1 MQEGYPMFVPGDD
14 EEETPGEEGGDEKE
28 APAEGGDDAAKEQP
42 TPEDQGKQDGSPTEQ
57 DASEESEEAETPD
70 TSAADIQAKLMS
82 ILEDRDDH
90 IEEKISEGIVARETA
105 AKAEVEAE
113 ASAAEVNSLFARAK
127 VSNEDDIDRK
137 EALEL
142 LGQRAVDIQTQ
153 QAIEAPIIEKATRE
167 AASQFEGQYQ
177 EGMDVILEELDLA
190 DAAKALT
197 DEEKAPLV
205 QAKFTTRN
213 DWTRAVIRAVKGK
226 AKGGKGATDKAKA
239 ERRKGTA
246 ARARD
251 GSRTARLP
259 KGRSDDAAEN
269 KGQTARDYILS
280 GRD

>member
-1 MQEGYPMFVPGDD
+1 MPPEYLPGDD
-14 EEETPGEEGGDEKE
+14 DEETPGEEGGDEKE
-28 APAEGGDDAAKEQP
+28 APAEGGDDAAKEEP
-42 TPEDQGKQDGSPTEQ
+42 KSEDQGKQDGSPTEE
-57 DASEESEEAETPD
+57 DTSEESEEGEEPSD

-90 IEEKISEGIVARETA
+90 IEEKISEGIKSREVA

-113 ASAAEVNSLFARAK
+113 ASAAEVNALFTRAK

-153 QAIEAPIIEKATRE
+153 QAIEAPIIAKATQQ
-167 AASQFEGQYQ
+167 AAKQFEGQYQ

-197 DEEKAPLV
+197 DAEKAPLV
-205 QAKFTTRN
+205 QSKFTTRN
-213 DWTRAVIRAVKGK
+213 DWTRAVIRAVKAK
-226 AKGGKGATDKAKA
+226 NKGGKAGTDKAKA

-251 GSRTARLP
+251 GSGTARLP
-259 KGRSDDAAEN
+259 RGRSDDAAEG
-269 KGQTARDYILS
+269 KGQTARDYIMS
-280 GRD
+280 GRDN